1 VVNAPSL
8 RILCAV
14 HDASDQGDAELFD
27 FVDEF
32 LDDRDR
38 GEEHPLDHYLA
49 RYPRQAEAVR
59 AEYASMTSEAPADS
73 RAVSDGDA
81 KQLGPYRL
89 LRELGRGG
97 QGSVWAAEDPRLG
110 RTVALKLLPP
120 SFAILSGERRARLQ
134 REAEIVARLDH
145 PGICTVYEAQ
155 MEGDTPY
162 IAMRLVEGAALSSLI
177 TAEQERRTAGG
188 SKRAQ
193 GDLATLPVGP
203 EDGLELREVLAF
215 FERTARALHAAHEAG
230 IIHRDIKPANVM
242 VTPAGDPVILDF
254 GQAKEEDS
262 AAGLTASGE
271 VFGTP
276 AYMSP
281 EQLESRPEDLDRRV
295 DVWALG
301 ASLQEALTLSRPFEA
316 PNTPALLAKIA
327 TQEPADPRD
336 GSSLIDED
344 LRVVLATAME
354 RSLERRYPTALA
366 FAEDLRRIRLFEPI
380 HARPAGPLLRFRRW
394 VRRHP
399 ALAASTVGTILSLAL
414 GLVASLVLLSQVNAA
429 LEIALARHLASR
441 AVELVHEDPS
451 AALALGTEAVQ
462 RAPAAQTR
470 NALYQAL
477 DACTLRALFD
487 GDPARLFLDLV
498 PSPDDEHVA
507 ATLSDG
513 SLRLYAL
520 AGGDEVRRFGN
531 TDQGARVAAFHAD
544 GRELFSAGA
553 DGRLRRYEVA
563 TGNLLGE
570 WELGEDPQALCI
582 DELERRVWVLE
593 QKYVTVLFLGTGELQ
608 RWPHSLP
615 AARDMQ
621 LIPRRGQI
629 VLSSAGLA
637 AVSDPDQGRWIASY
651 TPYGKMVSQAGMS
664 DSVRALAVDPP
675 GHFLYAAAGNKLHRV
690 RCGDF
695 GEPTPAREFER
706 TLGAVDTASD
716 GSICV
721 SEFAS
726 EGSTAWLLPDYL
738 STGVP
743 LAGHGGHEIADIRFS
758 PEEDRIAT
766 ASFDRSVRTF
776 DAETGRA
783 MRVHRWPFRPKRVSW
798 TPDGTGLL
806 TLSIGPTAHLWAAQ
820 ENPWLYRMG
829 TGVSPLVH
837 AAFSPD
843 GSRVMTG
850 DEAGVLRLYDTTP
863 VGGASAGTPGRLVR
877 EFAAHE
883 GAVVLVRSS
892 PDGSSWLSAGA
903 DGRLLAWDG
912 GEDQQALKWKL
923 GSPLVDCGWSA
934 DDRYVFGLGADG
946 GILVGLEAWQSFD
959 GIACARF
966 APRGGQLALGGSDG
980 VVRVVDVADEYREL
994 LSLQLTDRKDA
1005 PCRPIALEFS
1015 PDGAELAIVASDRT
1029 VRLVDALTGEPT
1041 REAIVRS
1048 QPAEVCYS
1056 PDGRLLLQRGNDGP
1070 KSILLQDLERGEELR
1085 NELWHKSNLTAV
1097 DISPDGEHWLTASK
1111 DGIAFVLRV
1120 DGSMPIPRL
1129 DARQGPFVSAE
1140 YASGAGPI
1148 SRLALHTG
1156 PVRFACF
1163 APGDG
1168 PARVLTVGE
1177 DGWARIWPVD
1187 PLPAALELRPRELRN
1202 WEIAREKRLAA
1213 PLEYEPR

>member
-1 VVNAPSL
+1 VQ
-8 RILCAV
+8 
-14 HDASDQGDAELFD
+14 DASDQSDAGLFD

-38 GEEHPLDHYLA
+38 GHEHPLEHYLV

-59 AEYASMTSEAPADS
+59 AEYESMTSSSPAETAAAS
-73 RAVSDGDA
+73 AGDG

-120 SFAILSGERRARLQ
+120 SFTILSGERRARLQ

-177 TAEQERRTAGG
+177 AAEQERRAAGG
-188 SKRAQ
+188 SKRAH
-193 GDLATLPVGP
+193 GELAALPIGP
-203 EDGLELREVLAF
+203 GDGLELREVLAF

-327 TQEPADPRD
+327 TQAPTDPRT
-336 GSSLIDED
+336 GCALVDED

-354 RSLERRYPTALA
+354 RSLDRRYPTALA

-380 HARPAGPLLRFRRW
+380 HARPAGPLLRLRRW

-399 ALAASTVGTILSLAL
+399 ALAASTVGTIISLAL
-414 GLVASLVLLSQVNAA
+414 GLIVSLVLLSQVRAA

-441 AVELVHEDPS
+441 AVELIHEDPS
-451 AALALGTEAVQ
+451 AALALATEAVQ

-498 PSPDDEHVA
+498 PAPDDAHVA

-520 AGGDEVRRFGN
+520 AGGDEVRRFG
-531 TDQGARVAAFHAD
+531 DDSQQARVVAFRTD
-544 GRELFSAGA
+544 GAEIFSAGA
-553 DGRLRRYEVA
+553 DARLRRYEVA
-563 TGNLLGE
+563 TGKQLGE
-570 WELGEDPQALCI
+570 WKLGEAPQALLVE
-582 DELERRVWVLE
+582 ELEQRVWVLE
-593 QKYVTVLFLGTGELQ
+593 QKYVTVLSFDTGELQ

-615 AARDMQ
+615 AARHMQ
-621 LIPRRGQI
+621 LIPGRGQV

-637 AVSDPDQGRWIASY
+637 AVADPDEGRWIASY
-651 TPYGKMVSQAGMS
+651 TPHGKMVSQAGMS
-664 DSVRALAVDPP
+664 DSVRALAVDPM
-675 GHFLYAAAGNKLHRV
+675 GHFIYAAAGNRLHRV

-706 TLGAVDTASD
+706 TLGAVDAASN

-721 SEFAS
+721 AEFAS
-726 EGSTAWLLPDYL
+726 EGSTAWLLRDYE
-738 STGVP
+738 SAA
-743 LAGHGGHEIADIRFS
+743 LALDGHSGNEIVDIRFS
-758 PEEDRIAT
+758 PDTDRIAT

-776 DAETGRA
+776 DAGTGRA
-783 MRVHRWPFRPKRVSW
+783 MRVHRWPFRPKRVRW

-806 TLSIGPTAHLWAAQ
+806 TLSIGPTAHLWAAE
-820 ENPWLYRMG
+820 ENRWLYRMG
-829 TGVSPLVH
+829 TGESPLVH

-843 GSRVMTG
+843 GSRAMTG
-850 DEAGVLRLYDTTP
+850 DVAGQLRLWDTTP
-863 VGGASAGTPGRLVR
+863 AGVAGGSPGELLLEYEAHTGPVVVVR
-877 EFAAHE
+877 RAPS
-883 GAVVLVRSS
+883 L
-892 PDGSSWLSAGA
+892 DLWLSAGA
-903 DGRLLAWDG
+903 DG
-912 GEDQQALKWKL
+912 KL
-923 GSPLVDCGWSA
+923 CVWSESDARRRSVWNFDVQGSTPLTDAGWSA
-934 DDRYVFGLGADG
+934 DSRFAFGLGAQGRLLLIEPAASDTQR
-946 GILVGLEAWQSFD
+946 LEDVAS
-959 GIACARF
+959 ACF
-966 APRGGQLALGGSDG
+966 APIGTLLAIGGTDG
-980 VVRVVDVADEYREL
+980 VVRVIDVADGDRERMR
-994 LSLQLTDRKDA
+994 LQLTDRKDA
-1005 PCRPIALEFS
+1005 PCRPLALRFS
-1015 PDGAELAIVASDRT
+1015 PDGTELAIVASDRR

-1041 REAIVRS
+1041 RDAIVRS

-1056 PDGRLLLQRGNDGP
+1056 PDGHLLLQRGNDGP

-1140 YASGAGPI
+1140 YAAGAGPI
-1148 SRLALHTG
+1148 SRLALHDG

>member
-1 VVNAPSL
+1 MVNAAGRRNLWTVQDPKE
-8 RILCAV
+8 
-14 HDASDQGDAELFD
+14 QGDAELFD

-32 LDDRDR
+32 LDDRER
-38 GEEHPLDHYLA
+38 GAEHPLEHYLA
-49 RYPRQAEAVR
+49 RYPRQADAVR
-59 AEYASMTSEAPADS
+59 AEYASLTSRSEAPEPA
-73 RAVSDGDA
+73 A
-81 KQLGPYRL
+81 KDRMQLGPYRL

-177 TAEQERRTAGG
+177 ANEQERRAAGADAPRDDEAA
-188 SKRAQ
+188 S
-193 GDLATLPVGP
+193 LPVGP
-203 EDGLELREVLAF
+203 RDGLELRELLAF

-281 EQLESRPEDLDRRV
+281 EQLASKAEDLDRRV

-301 ASLQEALTLSRPFEA
+301 ASLHEALTLTRPFEA
-316 PNTPALLAKIA
+316 PTTPALLAKIA
-327 TQEPADPRD
+327 TQEPADPREASD
-336 GSSLIDED
+336 LVDED

-380 HARPAGPLLRFRRW
+380 HARPAGPVLRFRRW

-414 GLVASLVLLSQVNAA
+414 GLIVSLVLLSQVRAA

-451 AALALGTEAVQ
+451 AALALATEAVQ

-487 GDPARLFLDLV
+487 GDPARLFLDLCA
-498 PSPDDEHVA
+498 SPDDEHVA

-520 AGGDEVRRFGN
+520 AGGDEVRRFG
-531 TDQGARVAAFHAD
+531 TDAQQARVVQFHAD
-544 GRELFSAGA
+544 GSELFSAGG
-553 DGRLRRYEVA
+553 DLRLRRYAVA
-563 TGNLLGE
+563 SGELLGE
-570 WELGEDPQALCI
+570 WELGEAPQGICVEA
-582 DELERRVWVLE
+582 DEQRVWVLE
-593 QKYVTVLFLGTGELQ
+593 QKYVTVLFLKTGELQ
-608 RWPHSLP
+608 RWPHALP
-615 AARDMQ
+615 AARDIRP
-621 LIPRRGQI
+621 IPGRGQV

-637 AVSDPDQGRWIASY
+637 AVADPDEGRWIASY
-651 TPYGKMVSQAGMS
+651 TPYGKMVSQTGLS
-664 DSVRALAVDPP
+664 DSVRAITVDPH
-675 GHFLYAAAGNKLHRV
+675 GHFIFAAAGTRLHRV

-695 GEPTPAREFER
+695 GEPTPARDFGR
-706 TLGAVDTASD
+706 TLGAVDMSLNGALALTEFE
-716 GSICV
+716 
-721 SEFAS
+721 SEA
-726 EGSTAWLLPDYL
+726 STAWLLPGFD
-738 STGVP
+738 SEAVE
-743 LAGHGGHEIADIRFS
+743 LAGHDGNEIVDIRFS
-758 PEEDRIAT
+758 PTGDRIAT

-776 DAETGRA
+776 DATDGRA
-783 MRVHRWPFRPKRVSW
+783 MRVHRWPFRPKRVAW
-798 TPDGTGLL
+798 TPDGTGVL
-806 TLSIGPTAHLWAAQ
+806 TLSIGPTAHLWAAA

-829 TGVSPLVH
+829 TGVAALTH

-843 GSRVMTG
+843 GSRMLAC
-850 DEAGVLRLYDTTP
+850 DEAGVLRLYDTTH
-863 VGGASAGTPGRLVR
+863 ASDPPTGSPGTLIQ
-877 EFAAHE
+877 EFAAHA
-883 GAVVLVRSS
+883 GSVALVRCS
-892 PDGSSWLSAGA
+892 PDGNFWLSAGA
-903 DGRLLAWDG
+903 DGQLVAWDG
-912 GEDQQALKWKL
+912 SSEKQALEWKL
-923 GSPLVDCGWSA
+923 GAPLVDCGWSA
-934 DDRYVFGLGADG
+934 DGRFMFGLGADG
-946 GILVGLEAWQSFD
+946 TLLVCGETLLRFD
-959 GIACARF
+959 GIASARF
-966 APRGGQLALGGSDG
+966 APRGERLALGGTDG
-980 VVRVVDVADEYREL
+980 VVRLVDIAAQGKEVLRVDLQARNAAVA
-994 LSLQLTDRKDA
+994 
-1005 PCRPIALEFS
+1005 RPIALAFR
-1015 PDGAELAIVASDRT
+1015 PDGGELAIVASDRT
-1029 VRLVDALTGEPT
+1029 VRLVDARTGEPT
-1041 REAIVRS
+1041 RDAIVRS
-1048 QPAEVCYS
+1048 QPAAVCYS

-1085 NELWHKSNLTAV
+1085 NELWHKANLTAV
-1097 DISPDGEHWLTASK
+1097 DFSPDGEHWLTASK
-1111 DGIAFVLRV
+1111 DGVVFVLRV
-1120 DGSMPIPRL
+1120 DGSEPIPRQG
-1129 DARQGPFVSAE
+1129 ARDGPFVSAE
-1140 YASGAGPI
+1140 YATGAGPI
-1148 SRLALHTG
+1148 SRLALHEG

-1163 APGDG
+1163 DPSPG
-1168 PARVLTVGE
+1168 PARVLTIGE

-1187 PLPAALELRPRELRN
+1187 PLPAALELRPRQLRN

-1213 PLEYEPR
+1213 PLDYEPR